1 MNEVFAY
8 PQTQPT
14 LWLENYATIT
24 WLLSMLILATA
35 WALFFRYGN
44 FKYGIDIG
52 CLVKT
57 VLIIGATTLAFGF
70 PMMYNT
76 KFYAEHAH
84 EGDKVILR
92 DDEIVYETR
101 SGKRKALKYSEIQR
115 IYREPLTYNPP
126 KSYHIIGL
134 IDSIRVD
141 SISVKENLPNFEKFL
156 QQLSEKTNRRIERS
170 I

>member
-8 PQTQPT
+8 PQTQPSF
-14 LWLENYATIT
+14 WLENYATIT
-24 WLLSMLILATA
+24 WMLSMVFLAAT

-57 VLIIGATTLAFGF
+57 VLIIAATTVSFGF

-76 KFYAEHAH
+76 KFYAEHGH
-84 EGDKVILR
+84 EGDKIVLSDEEVI
-92 DDEIVYETR
+92 YETR
-101 SGKRKALKYSEIQR
+101 NGKRKSLKYSEIQR

-141 SISVKENLPNFEKFL
+141 SISIRENLPDFEKVL
-156 QQLSEKTNRRIERS
+156 QRIAEKTNRKIERPS
-170 I
+170 